1 MPISTNTQVYGAN
14 TLLAGLDM
22 ENNSATRTIETLSVQ
37 FNKVWLQ
44 TWSAPFAQFT
54 NLLCVLILFAIEN
67 EVTTWSFQL
76 SNFANH
82 QKNGMKLF
90 HCLWKTSTS
99 CIANEHFIYPSST
112 SVVQKSLPRLL
123 FNQLPQHISRP
134 FLVTPG
140 PWMSCFR
147 LT

>member
-1 MPISTNTQVYGAN
+1 MAVPKRKLQFATHAVLKLAPQAKVKSHALLGFLCYCRRLMVRGIYIHIYNITRNRCPIDAN
-14 TLLAGLDM
+14 FHKHTGIRSKYTFSRLDM

-76 SNFANH
+76 LNFANH
-82 QKNGMKLF
+82 QKK
-90 HCLWKTSTS
+90 
-99 CIANEHFIYPSST
+99 E
-112 SVVQKSLPRLL
+112 
-123 FNQLPQHISRP
+123 
-134 FLVTPG
+134 
-140 PWMSCFR
+140 
-147 LT
+147 

>member
-14 TLLAGLDM
+14 TLLGRLDM

-76 SNFANH
+76 LNFANH
-82 QKNGMKLF
+82 QKK
-90 HCLWKTSTS
+90 
-99 CIANEHFIYPSST
+99 E
-112 SVVQKSLPRLL
+112 
-123 FNQLPQHISRP
+123 
-134 FLVTPG
+134 
-140 PWMSCFR
+140 
-147 LT
+147 